1 MENLKEIA
9 LAFCG
14 VSIFSA
20 AAGLLKGRNL
30 FKSGKYIIGLVFIC
44 ALISCFKDFSFSLE
58 LPNIEAYSENYN
70 TVAVSQYGAEYLV
83 ADVLRKNSKNFSEIS
98 ATATKNETGDIIITM
113 ITIYGADDR
122 EGVMTVLNSLGID
135 CRVVFR

>member
-14 VSIFSA
+14 VSVFSA
-20 AAGLLKGRNL
+20 AVGLLKGRNL

-44 ALISCFKDFSFSLE
+44 ALISCFKDFSFSLD
-58 LPNIEAYSENYN
+58 LTNAEAYSECDN
-70 TVAVSQYGAEYLV
+70 TISISQYGAEYLV
-83 ADVLRKNSKNFSEIS
+83 ADALKRNSKNFSEIS
-98 ATATKNETGDIIITM
+98 ATATKNESGDIIITM

-135 CRVVFR
+135 CRVVFG